1 MMNRCMSWDS
11 KDQLLGH
18 PLLKGG
24 YDVEE
29 ASAASGGPDTYIQES
44 CKVLYNHALWYEG
57 IEILS
62 PRSFNVDVP

>member
-29 ASAASGGPDTYIQES
+29 
-44 CKVLYNHALWYEG
+44 G
-57 IEILS
+57 IGCIW
-62 PRSFNVDVP
+62 RA